1 VLFTSASCLGAPL
14 GLGDAD
20 RLLTDPTGL
29 PRHIQA
35 YYATDDAPISPE
47 AEKALLWKQ
56 DKRIVPLSAAIY
68 FLCYLDRSNIG
79 NAKILNAS
87 THHDLLSET
96 GMTNYQFTIALMIFL
111 VAYGLFEVPS
121 NGELPPPP
129 PFMVSVSA
137 VRC

>member
-1 VLFTSASCLGAPL
+1 MVPHP
-14 GLGDAD
+14 AD
-20 RLLTDPTGL
+20 
-29 PRHIQA
+29 PRHSFVQA
-35 YYATDDAPISPE
+35 HATDETETPISPE

-87 THHDLLSET
+87 TQHDLMSET
-96 GMTNYQFTIALMIFL
+96 GMTNYQYTIALMIFL

-121 NGELPPPP
+121 NG
-129 PFMVSVSA
+129 SHD
-137 VRC
+137 